1 MSCFEARPG
10 DPRFTFSFR
19 LSGSPRHHFRISLN
33 VNYKSYLY
41 LATCPVRRNLTNAV
55 SLCIALEKNAVCQ
68 IAYPTRSRH
77 YYPVVFAV
85 SIVGMA
91 RHISSFIFAFY
102 SVLLFAFASSLQDCN
117 FKRADSSYH
126 VYSLRCNAGFSS

>member
-1 MSCFEARPG
+1 
-10 DPRFTFSFR
+10 
-19 LSGSPRHHFRISLN
+19 

-55 SLCIALEKNAVCQ
+55 SLCIALEKNAFCQ

-91 RHISSFIFAFY
+91 RHFSSFIFAFY
-102 SVLLFAFASSLQDCN
+102 SVLLFAFASSLQDGNC
-117 FKRADSSYH
+117 KRADSSYY
-126 VYSLRCNAGFSS
+126 VYSLRCNTGFSS